1 MKGLAAADAVP
12 KTAMID
18 ATYLKAHHTASSKQ
32 VERTARPVGK
42 RFVSAVLISLRK
54 RIRPFDERSPAKMDK
69 ETFRPHVI
77 SSVTLEVPQSP
88 GNLQTMRFPTSRHVI
103 AWLLLVVAAPLPST
117 GATVRSWRFDIPRL
131 GAAAGI
137 AAFSRQATT
146 VQILVA
152 QDAIRG
158 RRTNRLQGNY
168 SAETALTTL
177 LRGSGLR
184 WLRTGPTTYSLILTA
199 KGYPK

>member
-1 MKGLAAADAVP
+1 
-12 KTAMID
+12 
-18 ATYLKAHHTASSKQ
+18 
-32 VERTARPVGK
+32 
-42 RFVSAVLISLRK
+42 
-54 RIRPFDERSPAKMDK
+54 
-69 ETFRPHVI
+69 
-77 SSVTLEVPQSP
+77 
-88 GNLQTMRFPTSRHVI
+88 MRFLTSRHVI